1 MKNKKLTVVL
11 FSLIT
16 VTLSVSVLFIYY
28 IFNRNPSGYNSYI
41 TYKNYFSFCSGYTY
55 IAGDTVKISKNSEYN
70 DLNFEVRNLIT
81 DKIVREK
88 TSELKCDLSE
98 IKFNELPKGFVTDKI
113 ILNESGIYVFILKSG
128 NLNLYQSILFVNE
141 KNDNPEINIVLS
153 DYTWICYNEF
163 GGRSN
168 YRDSITPGIIK
179 TIDRFRN
186 RDSRYLYN
194 LSMYRPISINNEETE
209 MLINDNY
216 EIKES
221 RIYHCVVSEIPLIKL
236 LFERYR
242 KNFKIIDCS
251 GFEDNAASGKNKL
264 FIFNGHSEYWTER
277 MQGVLNILKEKNN
290 ILFFSGNNIYRE
302 VRKNGE
308 YLTVTRNKI
317 PKEATTKLTGTFY
330 RTKDFTNS
338 SAFRIIDT
346 ANFLFEGITSEE
358 FGGYKAASI
367 ETDAINEYTDGT
379 FDLLA
384 SGISIDCD
392 IVLQTNKNS
401 KYLLN
406 TSSIGSYNGLKEDN
420 FRKFITNYIDLSVDK
435 K

>member
-1 MKNKKLTVVL
+1 MENKKLTVAVY
-11 FSLIT
+11 SLIT
-16 VTLSVSVLFIYY
+16 VASLSVSVLFIYY
-28 IFNRNPSGYNSYI
+28 ILNSNPSGYNSYI
-41 TYKNYFSFCSGYTY
+41 TYKNYFSFCGGYVYT
-55 IAGDTVKISKNSEYN
+55 AGDTIKISKNSEYN

-88 TSELKCDLSE
+88 ASDLKCDLSG
-98 IKFNELPKGFVTDKI
+98 IKFNELQRGTVTDKI
-113 ILNESGIYVFILKSG
+113 VLIESGIYVFILRSG
-128 NLNLYQSILFVNE
+128 NLNLYQNVLFVNE

-153 DYTWICYNEF
+153 DNTWICYNEF

-179 TIDRFRN
+179 TIDHFRN
-186 RDSRYLYN
+186 RDCRYLYN

-236 LFERYR
+236 LFEKYR
-242 KNFKIIDCS
+242 KNFKITDCI
-251 GFEDNAASGKNKL
+251 GFENAAVSGNNKL
-264 FIFNGHSEYWTER
+264 FIFNGHSEYWTGKMMGR
-277 MQGVLNILKEKNN
+277 LNILKASSN
-290 ILFFSGNNIYRE
+290 ILFFSGNNIFRE
-302 VRKNGE
+302 VSRNGE
-308 YLTVTRNKI
+308 NLTVTRNKI
-317 PKEATTKLTGTFY
+317 PKEITTKLTGTFY
-330 RTKDFTNS
+330 RIKDFTNS

-346 ANFLFEGITSEE
+346 DNFLFEGITSTEI
-358 FGGYKAASI
+358 GGYKAASI

-379 FDLLA
+379 FELLA

-392 IVLQTNKNS
+392 IVLQTNNNN

-406 TSSIGSYNGLKEDN
+406 TSSIGSYNGLKEEN
-420 FRKFITNYIDLSVDK
+420 FRKFITNYIDVSLK
-435 K
+435 